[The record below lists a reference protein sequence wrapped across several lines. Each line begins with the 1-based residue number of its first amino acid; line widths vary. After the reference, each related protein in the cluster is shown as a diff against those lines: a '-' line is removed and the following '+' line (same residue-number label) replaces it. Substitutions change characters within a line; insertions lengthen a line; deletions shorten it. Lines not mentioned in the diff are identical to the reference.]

1 MAITK
6 KALSIRASKEKAE
19 TTKKTKKKRT
29 HSRIISTWLKALR
42 GQLPTKYKKVTGS
55 LCKVTKTGKV
65 KGHCCLGVLSDLAA
79 KAGIIDMPDFSG
91 HDGFGYDT
99 SVPYDDNDIE
109 LSDTVVQWAGL
120 NGTRGEFV
128 NSRGTEVS
136 LAGYNDG
143 GRTFKEIADI
153 IESKPEGLFVEV

>member
-19 TTKKTKKKRT
+19 TTKKKRT

-55 LCKVTKTGKV
+55 LCTVTSTGKV

-79 KAGIIDMPDFSG
+79 KAGIIDMPDF
-91 HDGFGYDT
+91 YDT
-99 SVPYDDNDIE
+99 SVWYDGSNSE
-109 LSDTVVQWAGL
+109 LSVNVLHWAGL
-120 NGTRGEFV
+120 NGYLGEFI
-128 NSRGTEVS
+128 NSKGIETS
-136 LAGYNDG
+136 LAAYNDKG
-143 GRTFKEIADI
+143 KTFAQIADI
-153 IESKPEGLFVEV
+153 IESKPEGLFAA

>member
-19 TTKKTKKKRT
+19 TTKKKRT

-42 GQLPTKYKKVTGS
+42 GQLPTKYKKVTRS
-55 LCKVTKTGKV
+55 LCKVTSTGKV
-65 KGHCCLGVLSDLAA
+65 KGHCCLGVLCDLAA
-79 KAGIIDMPDFSG
+79 KAGIINMPDFEG
-91 HDGFGYDT
+91 DFAYDVWYDG
-99 SVPYDDNDIE
+99 SVGD

-120 NGTRGEFV
+120 NGSFGEFV
-128 NSRGTEVS
+128 NSRGTKVS
-136 LAGYNDG
+136 LADYNDNG
-143 GRTFKEIADI
+143 KSFKQIADI

>member
-19 TTKKTKKKRT
+19 TTKKKRT

-55 LCKVTKTGKV
+55 LCKVTSTGKV

-79 KAGIIDMPDFSG
+79 KAGIIDMPDFSEY
-91 HDGFGYDT
+91 HDIGYDT
-99 SVPYDDNDIE
+99 SVWYDGSDSK
-109 LSDTVVQWAGL
+109 LSDTVLHWAGL
-120 NGTRGEFV
+120 NGHLGEFI
-128 NSRGTEVS
+128 NSKGIETS
-136 LAGYNDG
+136 LAAYNDKG
-143 GRTFKEIADI
+143 KTFAQIADI
-153 IESKPEGLFVEV
+153 IESKPEGLFAA

>member
-19 TTKKTKKKRT
+19 TTKKKRT

-55 LCKVTKTGKV
+55 LCKVTSTGKV

-79 KAGIIDMPDFSG
+79 KAGIIDMPDF
-91 HDGFGYDT
+91 YDT
-99 SVPYDDNDIE
+99 SVWYDGSSSE
-109 LSDTVVQWAGL
+109 LSVTVLHWAGL
-120 NGTRGEFV
+120 NGFLGEFI
-128 NSRGTEVS
+128 NSKGTETS
-136 LAGYNDG
+136 LAEYNDNG
-143 GRTFKEIADI
+143 KSFKQIADI
-153 IESKPEGLFVEV
+153 IESKPEGLFAV

>member
-19 TTKKTKKKRT
+19 TTKKKRT

-55 LCKVTKTGKV
+55 LCKVTSTGKV

-79 KAGIIDMPDFSG
+79 KAGIIDMPDF
-91 HDGFGYDT
+91 YDT
-99 SVPYDDNDIE
+99 SVWYDGSSSE
-109 LSDTVVQWAGL
+109 LSVTVLHWAGL
-120 NGTRGEFV
+120 NDFLGGFI
-128 NSRGTEVS
+128 NSKGTETS
-136 LAGYNDG
+136 LAEYNDNG
-143 GRTFKEIADI
+143 KSFKQIADI
-153 IESKPEGLFVEV
+153 IESKPEGLFVA

>member
-19 TTKKTKKKRT
+19 TTKKKRT

-42 GQLPTKYKKVTGS
+42 GQLPTEYKKVTCS
-55 LCKVTKTGKV
+55 LCKVTATGKLR
-65 KGHCCLGVLSDLAA
+65 GHCCLGVLSDLAA
-79 KAGIIDMPDFSG
+79 KAGIIDMPDFERDFAYDVWY
-91 HDGFGYDT
+91 DGCN
-99 SVPYDDNDIE
+99 SE
-109 LSDTVVQWAGL
+109 LSYTILHWAGL
-120 NGTRGEFV
+120 NGSLGEFV

-136 LAGYNDG
+136 LAEYNDHG
-143 GRTFKEIADI
+143 KSFKQIADI

>member
-19 TTKKTKKKRT
+19 TTKKKRT

-55 LCKVTKTGKV
+55 LCKVTSTGKV

-79 KAGIIDMPDFSG
+79 KAGIIDMPDFSEITTLVMTQV
-91 HDGFGYDT
+91 FGT
-99 SVPYDDNDIE
+99 MVAV
-109 LSDTVVQWAGL
+109 LSCPSPFCIGPV
-120 NGTRGEFV
+120 
-128 NSRGTEVS
+128 
-136 LAGYNDG
+136 
-143 GRTFKEIADI
+143 
-153 IESKPEGLFVEV
+153 